1 MIGQDEQAPA
11 LSVASETLEDVP
23 TTLTSPGFVGRV
35 PELAELDE
43 ALAAAE
49 AGRHVTMLVGGEAG
63 VGKTRLVTEFAAAA
77 GERGARVV
85 FGQCVELGEDG
96 LPFAPIA
103 GALRDLAGQL
113 GTEEL
118 LDMAGPGRTMLPSL
132 LPELGTSVG
141 RIDEGRGRLFEVV
154 TVLLERAAAQRPLVL
169 VIEDLHWADGSTR
182 HLLQFVVRALS
193 SARVLLV
200 GTYRSD
206 EIHRRHP
213 LRPFLAELD
222 RVRGVR
228 RIDMPRLSEAEVA
241 QQLAGIFTHEPAQR
255 VVTTVFD
262 RSEGI
267 PFFVE
272 ELARASVDDN
282 CPPLPDTLR
291 DLLLVRTEELSETA
305 QDVLRLLAT
314 GGVRVGDALLSAVA
328 DMDGERL
335 EGALRE
341 AVSANIIRVDGDAY
355 AFRHA
360 LLREVLHDDLL
371 PGAHERLHIRYAET
385 LESQPGLVETSRAPI
400 EIAHHWY
407 SAHNQERAFAAY
419 IKAAEETRRSY
430 AHGETVRMLERAL
443 ELWDRMPDPEAV
455 AGTDRPGLFRRA
467 SRAAE
472 DAGDQERS
480 LALIEAALAETAGV
494 ADVVRLAE
502 LLGQKS
508 KLLSEL
514 GRPGA
519 TEIVEQGL
527 VLLAAGP
534 PSHAKAQLLSQLA
547 SRHMLDGRFGDA
559 VRVADEAW
567 LAADAV
573 GADEVKAR
581 VLNIRGPCLIHSGHV
596 ADGLAIFEGDVA
608 DDTLATLMLTS
619 SPQVRVGV
627 QVNYSDA
634 LNLLGRYA
642 EAADVARGGIEKAAE
657 VGLGRGHGAML
668 AGNAAEPLL
677 ALGQWDEAER
687 LIDATLELD
696 PPIRHVWHLLTL
708 QVWLRLWQGNLDAA
722 KAALAEL
729 RSRQAG
735 RIPDAQYRV
744 PMARIDA
751 EIALAKG
758 DLDGAWQH
766 VAGSLDDT
774 SSPGYLLPLCAVGA
788 AVLGAMQRSRQ
799 AFPAADARRIRDVV
813 AGIGDWGASYVWR
826 AFVDA
831 ELADNDAGVWQVA
844 IDAVDKAEGPAHLS
858 AYARYRLGGAL
869 VAAGDRVG
877 AADAMRDAAAAA
889 DALGSGLIR
898 REVFDLARRAGVR
911 LLNEVPASADPDDG
925 KPRLTVREGE
935 VLRLVAAGRSN
946 REIGEELFISAK
958 TASVHVSN
966 ILAKLEV
973 SSRVEAAAVAHRDGL
988 LNPAA

>member
-1 MIGQDEQAPA
+1 VIGQDEQAPA

-43 ALAAAE
+43 ALAAVE
-49 AGRHVTMLVGGEAG
+49 AGQHVTMLVGGEAG
-63 VGKTRLVTEFAAAA
+63 VGKTRLVTEFAATAT
-77 GERGARVV
+77 ERGARVV

-103 GALRDLAGQL
+103 GALRELAGQL

-132 LPELGTSVG
+132 LPELGTSLG

-182 HLLQFVVRALS
+182 HLLQFVVRALR

-206 EIHRRHP
+206 ELHRRHP

-228 RIDMPRLSEAEVA
+228 RIDVPRLSEAEVA

-341 AVSANIIRVDGDAY
+341 AVSANIIRVDGDTY

-455 AGTDRPGLFRRA
+455 AGTDRPGLLRRA

-480 LALIEAALAETAGV
+480 LALIEAALADDIDES
-494 ADVVRLAE
+494 DVVRLGE
-502 LLGQKS
+502 LLLQKA

-514 GRPGA
+514 ARPGA
-519 TEIVEQGL
+519 TEIVEQAL
-527 VLLAAGP
+527 VLLAASP
-534 PSHAKAQLLSQLA
+534 PSTAKAQALVQLA
-547 SRHMLDGRFGDA
+547 SRHMLDGRFDDA
-559 VRVADEAW
+559 LRIGDEALQ
-567 LAADAV
+567 LAEKVDAAAV
-573 GADEVKAR
+573 ASR
-581 VLNIRGPCLIHSGHV
+581 VLSIRGPSLIHSGHV
-596 ADGLAIFEGDVA
+596 AEGLAAFDRERRLVT
-608 DDTLATLMLTS
+608 DDQFAK
-619 SPQVRVGV
+619 VRGKI
-627 QVNYSDA
+627 NYSDA
-634 LNLLGRYA
+634 LHLLGRYR
-642 EAADVARGGIEKAAE
+642 EAADIASHGIEKAAE
-657 VGLGRGHGAML
+657 VGLQRAHGAML
-668 AGNAAEPLL
+668 AGNAAEPIL
-677 ALGQWDEAER
+677 ALGEWDEAER

-696 PPIRHVWHLLTL
+696 PPIRHAWHLLTL
-708 QVWLRLWQGNLDAA
+708 RAWLRLWQGDVDGAEA
-722 KAALAEL
+722 TLAEL

-735 RIPDAQYRV
+735 RFPDPQYRV
-744 PMARIDA
+744 PVARIDA
-751 EIALAKG
+751 EIAVARGNLA
-758 DLDGAWQH
+758 GAWER
-766 VAGSLDDT
+766 VAGSLGEPVG
-774 SSPGYLLPLCAVGA
+774 PGYLLPLAAVGA
-788 AVLGAMQRSRQ
+788 AVLGAM
-799 AFPAADARRIRDVV
+799 RRDGLALPEDSEQTIRDLLD
-813 AGIGDWGASYVWR
+813 GIGDWGPSDVWR
-826 AFVDA
+826 AVVDA
-831 ELADNDAGVWQVA
+831 ELGAGDPGLWREA
-844 IDAVDKAEGPAHLS
+844 IDAVSKAEGPAHLS
-858 AYARYRLGGAL
+858 AYARFRLGGAL
-869 VAAGDRVG
+869 VGAGDRAG
-877 AADAMRDAAAAA
+877 AGDALRDAAAAA
-889 DALGSGLIR
+889 DELGSGLIR

-911 LLNEVPASADPDDG
+911 LLDEVRALGDPDDG
-925 KPRLTVREGE
+925 APRLTARERE